1 MTAATTSTAT
11 TTTGLLGQSTLSPTK
26 RVIIYVPVVV
36 FSLLAIWVI
45 ERRPYTAG
53 SDFGYYL
60 GLVGSLMMA
69 SLLLYPLRKHVKM
82 FQNFGSLRAWFVV
95 HMVFGIAGPILVLF
109 HSTFQTR
116 SFNATVAFWAMV
128 VVLVSGVVGRF
139 VFTRMYKGLEGNK
152 ATLREMQTFLA
163 KCTEDS
169 RRALDLVPDVEK
181 ALNDYRAQAAAT
193 NILTWR
199 NFLMFFAIEW
209 KGKRLIARARKQ
221 VIPALQAEAQREGW
235 PKSWYEVEKKIFYG
249 LIEDYVTAIDMTSR
263 YDAWEKLLGWWQ
275 LAHVPLVYVL
285 LITAL
290 IHVYAVHM
298 Y

>member
-1 MTAATTSTAT
+1 MTAATTS
-11 TTTGLLGQSTLSPTK
+11 GLLGQDNLSLPK
-26 RVIIYVPVVV
+26 RILIYVPVVT
-36 FSLLAIWVI
+36 FSLLAIWVAQ
-45 ERRPYTAG
+45 RSPYTAG

-69 SLLLYPLRKHVKM
+69 SLLLYPLRKHVKT
-82 FQNFGSLRAWFVV
+82 FQNFGSLRTWFVV
-95 HMVFGIAGPILVLF
+95 HMVFGITGPLLVLF
-109 HSTFQTR
+109 HSTFQTH
-116 SFNATVAFWAMV
+116 SFNATIAFWSMII
-128 VVLVSGVVGRF
+128 VLVSGVIGRF
-139 VFTRMYKGLEGNK
+139 VFTRMYQGLEGNR
-152 ATLREMQTFLA
+152 ATLREMESFLA

-169 RRALDLVPDVEK
+169 RRALDLVPAVQK
-181 ALNDYRAQAAAT
+181 ALDDYRAQAMAT
-193 NILTWR
+193 NKLTWR
-199 NFLMFFAIEW
+199 NFLTFFAIEW

-235 PKSWYEVEKKIFYG
+235 PKSWYEGEKKIFYV

-263 YDAWEKLLGWWQ
+263 YDAWDKLLGWWQ

-290 IHVYAVHM
+290 VHVYAVHM